1 MLCWQVGHGDT
12 VLAGEVLQSPQPLV
26 EAIQFG
32 RVGFDVIAQPFQLRL
47 GFISLDRRGVEQF
60 ADRCQSWFVFALA
73 GQFGGCLAQCP
84 RRRRGVIGA
93 ELAQGSIVGS
103 DQACGMGLAAM
114 RRFQRGQLHRV
125 QRVRIEFGN
134 LVFKPINA
142 FDRVFG
148 PLHLAQFA
156 SHGRPAPREQ
166 QHGFDIAG
174 MPAKSIEQLQL
185 PHAVEQRL
193 VFVLA
198 VDLQQMRAQ
207 GTQLGQRRRPA
218 IDPRARAAV
227 GAYDTAQLA
236 IAVFV
241 EFMFA
246 QPGQGQRRVIQG
258 KSRGQLGP
266 DGAVTDHAGVGAGA
280 GKRQQRVHQQG
291 LAGPGLTGNHGHAAL
306 ELQLGEADDGEI
318 ADGEV
323 SEHGRQFCL
332 NPAGATDGLRRRRVG
347 RIYGVMSRPLDL
359 RARRLLRTLISQH
372 IRDGEPV
379 GSRTLARQS
388 GLDVSPATVRNIM
401 ADLEEIGL
409 LSAPH
414 SSAGRI
420 PTAQGY
426 RVFVDSL
433 LQMQP
438 LDELEIA
445 RLRSQMPV
453 GAGTQA
459 LLSNASELLSAMSQF
474 VGVVTVPQRSQFAFR
489 MIDFV
494 PIDGSRVL
502 VILVFTDNEVQNR
515 IITTRRPYSPGE
527 LEQVANY
534 LNSNFAGRPLADIRS
549 ALLRDLRETR
559 SELEQVLSA
568 AVELAEQTLATG
580 PEDML
585 LSGQTRMMGTQ
596 GISDVDRLRELFDAF
611 ARKREILALLERC
624 TQAPGVRVFIG
635 EESGLAPLDGC
646 TIITAPYASQGR
658 VLGVLGVIGPTRMAY
673 DRVIPIVQA
682 TANLLGEALKT
693 EASTP

>member
-1 MLCWQVGHGDT
+1 
-12 VLAGEVLQSPQPLV
+12 
-26 EAIQFG
+26 
-32 RVGFDVIAQPFQLRL
+32 
-47 GFISLDRRGVEQF
+47 
-60 ADRCQSWFVFALA
+60 
-73 GQFGGCLAQCP
+73 
-84 RRRRGVIGA
+84 
-93 ELAQGSIVGS
+93 
-103 DQACGMGLAAM
+103 
-114 RRFQRGQLHRV
+114 
-125 QRVRIEFGN
+125 
-134 LVFKPINA
+134 
-142 FDRVFG
+142 
-148 PLHLAQFA
+148 
-156 SHGRPAPREQ
+156 
-166 QHGFDIAG
+166 
-174 MPAKSIEQLQL
+174 
-185 PHAVEQRL
+185 
-193 VFVLA
+193 
-198 VDLQQMRAQ
+198 
-207 GTQLGQRRRPA
+207 
-218 IDPRARAAV
+218 
-227 GAYDTAQLA
+227 
-236 IAVFV
+236 
-241 EFMFA
+241 
-246 QPGQGQRRVIQG
+246 
-258 KSRGQLGP
+258 
-266 DGAVTDHAGVGAGA
+266 
-280 GKRQQRVHQQG
+280 
-291 LAGPGLTGNHGHAAL
+291 
-306 ELQLGEADDGEI
+306 
-318 ADGEV
+318 
-323 SEHGRQFCL
+323 
-332 NPAGATDGLRRRRVG
+332 
-347 RIYGVMSRPLDL
+347 MSRPLDL

-409 LSAPH
+409 LSASH
-414 SSAGRI
+414 SSAGRV

-445 RLRSQMPV
+445 GLRSQMPV

-494 PIDGSRVL
+494 PIDGNRVL

-534 LNSNFAGRPLADIRS
+534 LNANFAGRPLSDIRS
-549 ALLRDLRETR
+549 ALVRELRETR

-580 PEDML
+580 PDDML
-585 LSGQTRMMGTQ
+585 LSGQTRLMGTQ

-624 TQAPGVRVFIG
+624 TQAPGVQVFIG

-693 EASTP
+693 EAPAP